1 MPLSAR
7 RIAVIGLKIAVQTK
21 CLAQPLKQALHTA
34 GEVQADGVQ
43 IDLRQELP
51 PAELSDTALRQVRKM
66 LDDLNLR
73 VGSTAFPTRR
83 GYANPEELDR
93 RLEATVEAMRASSRL
108 GARVMLIAL
117 GPLPD
122 PEPPTTSESFRV
134 ARPEFSKGAESR
146 TTLVE
151 ALTALAM
158 QANRHGVQL
167 ALQCPAAHP
176 ADLKT
181 LLEELPEGLIGVDL
195 SPADLILNGQ
205 DLRLYAETLGARVL
219 HVFAN
224 DAVRGLGGA
233 AGNDVELGRGT
244 ADFPELLG
252 LLEEYDYRNWITV
265 ERRSSRHPA
274 EALATAIQ
282 YLRSL

>member
-1 MPLSAR
+1 VRS
-7 RIAVIGLKIAVQTK
+7 IIVIGLRIAVQTK
-21 CLAQPLKQALHTA
+21 CFAQPLKQALHTA
-34 GEVQADGVQ
+34 GQVQAEGVQ
-43 IDLRQELP
+43 IDLRQELA
-51 PAELSDTALRQVRKM
+51 PAELSDTAIRQVRKL

-83 GYANPEELDR
+83 GYANPEDLDR
-93 RLEATVEAMRASSRL
+93 RIQATVEAMRTASRL
-108 GARVMLIAL
+108 ACRVMLITV

-122 PEPPTTSESFRV
+122 PAPKTDSQSSPSAHLLSL
-134 ARPEFSKGAESR
+134 KGTESR

-158 QANRHGVQL
+158 QGNRYGVQL
-167 ALQCPAAHP
+167 AIECPTAHP
-176 ADLKT
+176 ADLKA
-181 LLEELPEGLIGVDL
+181 LLEELPEGLVGADL

-205 DLRLYAETLGARVL
+205 SPRLHAEVLGKHIV

-233 AGNDVELGRGT
+233 AGADVELGRGT

-252 LLEEYDYRNWITV
+252 LLEEHDYHSWITV
-265 ERRSSRHPA
+265 ERRNSRRTA
-274 EALATAIQ
+274 EDIRNAVQ
-282 YLRSL
+282 FLRSL

>member
-1 MPLSAR
+1 
-7 RIAVIGLKIAVQTK
+7 VIGLKIAVQTT
-21 CLAQPLKQALHTA
+21 CLAQPLRQALHTA
-34 GEVQADGVQ
+34 ARVQADGVQ

-51 PAELSDTALRQVRKM
+51 PAELSDTALRQVRKL

-73 VGSTAFPTRR
+73 VGSTSFPTRH
-83 GYANPEELDR
+83 GYANAEGLDR
-93 RLEATVEAMRASSRL
+93 RIEATVEAMRASSRL
-108 GARVMLIAL
+108 NSRVMLITL

-134 ARPEFSKGAESR
+134 ARPESSKGVESR
-146 TTLVE
+146 ATLLE

-167 ALQCPAAHP
+167 ALQCPTAHP
-176 ADLKT
+176 RDLKS
-181 LLEELPEGLIGVDL
+181 LIGELPEGLIGADC

-205 DLRLYAETLGARVL
+205 DPSRFAETLGPHVL

-233 AGNDVELGRGT
+233 AGGDVELGRGT
-244 ADFPELLG
+244 ADFPELFG
-252 LLEEYDYRNWITV
+252 VLEEHDYRNWITV

-274 EALATAIQ
+274 DDIANAIQ
-282 YLRSL
+282 FLRSL

>member
-7 RIAVIGLKIAVQTK
+7 RITVIGMKIAVQTK

-34 GEVQADGVQ
+34 GQVQADGVQ
-43 IDLRQELP
+43 IDLRQELR
-51 PAELSDTALRQVRKM
+51 PAELSDTALRQVRKI

-73 VGSTAFPTRR
+73 VGTTAFPTRR
-83 GYANPEELDR
+83 GFANADDLDR
-93 RLEATVEAMRASSRL
+93 RIEAAVEAMRASSRL
-108 GARVMLIAL
+108 NARVILLSM

-122 PEPPTTSESFRV
+122 PESSATSEPFRV
-134 ARPEFSKGAESR
+134 ARPESSKGAASR
-146 TTLVE
+146 ATLVE
-151 ALTALAM
+151 ALTALAT

-167 ALQCPAAHP
+167 ALQCPTAHP
-176 ADLKT
+176 ADLKA
-181 LLEELPEGLIGVDL
+181 LIEELPEGLVGADL
-195 SPADLILNGQ
+195 SPADLILNAQ
-205 DLRLYAETLGARVL
+205 DPRDYAETLGPDVL

-252 LLEEYDYRNWITV
+252 LLEEHNYRGWITV
-265 ERRSSRHPA
+265 ERRNSRRPA
-274 EALATAIQ
+274 EDIASTIQ
-282 YLRSL
+282 FLRSL

>member
-1 MPLSAR
+1 
-7 RIAVIGLKIAVQTK
+7 VIGLKIAVQTT
-21 CLAQPLKQALHTA
+21 CLAQPLRQALHTA
-34 GEVQADGVQ
+34 ARVQADGVQ

-51 PAELSDTALRQVRKM
+51 PAELSDTALRQVRKL

-83 GYANPEELDR
+83 GYANPEDLDR
-93 RLEATVEAMRASSRL
+93 RIEATVEAMRASSRL
-108 GARVMLIAL
+108 NARVLLITL
-117 GPLPD
+117 GPIPD
-122 PEPPTTSESFRV
+122 PEPPTSEPTFGV
-134 ARPEFSKGAESR
+134 ARSETTQGLESR
-146 TTLVE
+146 ETLVE

-167 ALQCPAAHP
+167 ALQCPTVHP
-176 ADLKT
+176 ADFKS
-181 LLEELPEGLIGVDL
+181 LLEELPEGLVGADL

-205 DLRLYAETLGARVL
+205 DPRRYAETLGPRIL
-219 HVFAN
+219 HTFAN

-252 LLEEYDYRNWITV
+252 ILEEYDYRNWITV
-265 ERRSSRHPA
+265 QRRSARRPA
-274 EALATAIQ
+274 EDIADAIHF
-282 YLRSL
+282 LRSL